1 MSDYEFPPVRAYV
14 DSYVDSPVASRFTA
28 YINSEPKRFPSGHIV
43 VVPAALWDRMLTPV
57 TSYVDLEAS
66 NWVSGAQHPPHRASE
81 PITLI
86 VRAGKMDEVGKAL
99 ALLFANVRIE
109 AAGVLLIPEEAVAR

>member
-1 MSDYEFPPVRAYV
+1 VSDYEFPPVRAYV
-14 DSYVDSPVASRFTA
+14 DEYGGGRFTA
-28 YINSEPKRFPSGHIV
+28 GVGSETKQYPSGHIV

-57 TSYVDLEAS
+57 TAAYEIDTSR
-66 NWVSGAQHPPHRASE
+66 WVSGAEHPPRRASE